1 MELSSV
7 IGIDI
12 GGANLKYACLD
23 GRAWSR
29 SFPMWKQREQVRSAI
44 TKDLCTHFDL
54 GGDLGGD
61 FREQQTLAITITGEL
76 ADCFVDR
83 AEGVQY
89 LVAQA
94 MDAAADLGISG
105 VRFYGVD
112 GTFHCGDSATRYP
125 DLIAAANWHAL
136 ANYVAREILPDA
148 LLIDV
153 GSTTTDIVP
162 IRDRQV
168 ATRAA
173 TDHERL
179 NEGSLVYV
187 GCRRT
192 PVCAL
197 VDRLYFRGQS
207 TPVMNELFA
216 TIDDAQLLLHFVD
229 ESPSDLDTADGQ
241 PRTCVAATNRLARMI
256 GLDRRTVTP
265 SEAEDMSAQIIAAA
279 RLRIA
284 AGVETLGQGCPIVLS
299 GHGRG
304 LVDLSGREV
313 VKLADRLSADVARCA
328 PSFAVAHLLHSE
340 LMEAQ
345 N

>member
-1 MELSSV
+1 MECSSV

-12 GGANLKYACLD
+12 GGANLKYACRD
-23 GRAWSR
+23 GRAWS
-29 SFPMWKQREQVRSAI
+29 SPFPMWKQRDQVSSAI
-44 TKDLCTHFDL
+44 ARDLSEHFGFVNDL
-54 GGDLGGD
+54 NGDSW
-61 FREQQTLAITITGEL
+61 EQRSLAITITGEL

-89 LVAQA
+89 LAAQA
-94 MDAAADLGISG
+94 MDAAAHLGISE
-105 VRFYGVD
+105 VWFYGVD
-112 GTFHCGDSATRYP
+112 GTFHNADSASRQP

-136 ANYVAREILPDA
+136 ATYVAREFLPDA
-148 LLIDV
+148 LLIDI

-168 ATRAA
+168 ATRAS

-197 VDRLYFRGQS
+197 VDRLRFRGQS
-207 TPVMNELFA
+207 TPVMNEFFA
-216 TIDDAQLLLHFVD
+216 TIDDAQLVLRYVD
-229 ESPSDLDTADGQ
+229 EAPSDLDTADGQ
-241 PRTCVAATNRLARMI
+241 PRTRLAAANRLARMI
-256 GLDRRTVTP
+256 GLDQRSVKS
-265 SEAEDMSAQIIAAA
+265 SEAEEIAVQIMDAA
-279 RLRIA
+279 RQRIA
-284 AGVETLGQGCPIVLS
+284 VGVQTLDQGDPIVLS

-304 LVDLSGREV
+304 LLDFGGKEV
-313 VKLADRLSADVARCA
+313 VKLADRFNEDVARCA
-328 PSFAVAHLLHSE
+328 PSFAVAHLLHCE
-340 LMEAQ
+340 LTEAR